1 MSLRMVLGDIV
12 NIDMIHDL
20 TIDLLNENITIEA
33 ALKLSALAKE
43 AVEFLK
49 QGKVSA
55 KTLEPDFCHAKIYRV
70 CIVSTSQSPRQSV
83 LFHGQLVC
91 PPT

>member
-1 MSLRMVLGDIV
+1 MVLGDIV

-55 KTLEPDFCHAKIYRV
+55 KTLEPDFCHAKIYLFNPEKDHRHKYF
-70 CIVSTSQSPRQSV
+70 VSGS
-83 LFHGQLVC
+83 LD
-91 PPT
+91 